1 MEIRVYKDGAK
12 TGKTTKLI
20 IAGSIIALIIAIS
33 AYALFSLK
41 LPFLEIQTFTIISV
55 FLTGIST
62 FGKFKGLPL
71 WQFFLLALK
80 FRLTTNRR
88 NYKVEREINVTTVKK
103 EKVNKKHASSSRKK
117 PKKHSSK

>member
-20 IAGSIIALIIAIS
+20 VAGFFLAIIAAIS
-33 AYALFSLK
+33 AYSLFELK
-41 LPFLEIQTFTIISV
+41 LPFLEVQTFTIIAV

-71 WQFFLLALK
+71 WQFFYLAVK
-80 FRLTTNRR
+80 FRLTTNQRQFLI
-88 NYKVEREINVTTVKK
+88 ERKTDESNTSKERKGFNLSKTQKAKDIK
-103 EKVNKKHASSSRKK
+103 EKI
-117 PKKHSSK
+117 

>member
-20 IAGSIIALIIAIS
+20 IAGSIIGLIIALS
-33 AYALFSLK
+33 AYGLFSLK

-62 FGKFKGLPL
+62 FGRFKGLPL

-88 NYKVEREINVTTVKK
+88 NYKVERETNVTTVKK
-103 EKVNKKHASSSRKK
+103 ERINKKHSSSQKQ
-117 PKKHSSK
+117 KKHSSK